1 MPEKCSTHCKTK
13 EIPPHAD
20 QEESVSLLR
29 RQNASN
35 CAFETEKNCCRF
47 TAQMLMQQAAAVPD
61 EELR

>member
-1 MPEKCSTHCKTK
+1 MPEKRSTHCKTK

-20 QEESVSLLR
+20 QEESVSLLH
-29 RQNASN
+29 RQNATN
-35 CAFETEKNCCRF
+35 CAFETEKICCRF